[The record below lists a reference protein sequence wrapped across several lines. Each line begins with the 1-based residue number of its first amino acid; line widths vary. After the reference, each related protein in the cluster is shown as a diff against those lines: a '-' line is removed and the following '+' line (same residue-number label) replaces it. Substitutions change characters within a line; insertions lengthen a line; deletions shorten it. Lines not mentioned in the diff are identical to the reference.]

1 MKNIKSLVMVGL
13 LSASMLVSV
22 GCQSTSDLTSTHKDI
37 INKEE
42 MDDVIIVDDELLRI
56 TAIDKVYIDGNV
68 YGYSVIIENKGNEK
82 CLVKSIEDNI
92 YFFVELGYNE
102 TVEEFVI
109 IKGASNFD
117 EVNIEDVMNM
127 NYVTFN

>member
-1 MKNIKSLVMVGL
+1 MKDIKSLVMVGL
-13 LSASMLVSV
+13 LSVSMLVSV
-22 GCQSTSDLTSTHKDI
+22 GCQSTKDLTSTHKDI

-82 CLVKSIEDNI
+82 CLVKGTEDNI

-102 TVEEFVI
+102 TVEEFAI